1 VIASPLNR
9 PAVIATEKSKYPS
22 PPRVAAT
29 SPLPVMSKAPQSS
42 NAPSIKNVIAV
53 NTASSNTIPRGA
65 ANSGPSCVPTAL
77 SSRGCAAAIAMSI
90 SAAHSSALASVATC
104 IESRKIIKPIDIQLA
119 DALNGDGIDA
129 SAHGGIHGTADH
141 DELQVRA
148 TQHGRGDIDG
158 MRRDREFAVL
168 GQEID
173 EREIKRACT
182 ERYADSMRDRNGRM
196 FHRCPSGFEAVC
208 WSAADRAVQGRQ

>member
-1 VIASPLNR
+1 
-9 PAVIATEKSKYPS
+9 
-22 PPRVAAT
+22 
-29 SPLPVMSKAPQSS
+29 VMSKAPQSS

-104 IESRKIIKPIDIQLA
+104 IESRKVIKPIDIQLA

-173 EREIKRACT
+173 EREIKRACAT
-182 ERYADSMRDRNGRM
+182 ETVECSTAAQAGSKPFAGR
-196 FHRCPSGFEAVC
+196 RLTEPCRGGN
-208 WSAADRAVQGRQ
+208 SAAVSGIVAWRPTRGRRHALRATVAGRRQC